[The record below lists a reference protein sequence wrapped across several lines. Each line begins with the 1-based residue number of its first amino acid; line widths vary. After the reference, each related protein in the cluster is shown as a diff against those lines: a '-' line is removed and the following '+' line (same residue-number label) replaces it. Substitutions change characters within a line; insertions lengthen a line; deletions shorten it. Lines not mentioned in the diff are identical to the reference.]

1 MAGSDITATT
11 AEDSQAAS
19 TTFIAAA
26 ARPNL
31 VFTLAKTEFPSSNSF
46 SARKLTVTT
55 TGTAD
60 NGKTVT
66 IVGTDLNDKS
76 ITEVIVSTGSAETI
90 SGVRYFKTIV
100 SATCSAQ
107 YAANVSLGMTNLV
120 TMSLITGRTRLKA
133 FTNISKAAST
143 RIDFIDGFA
152 PADDAASTVFSTKTS
167 GVNNAADDVFLPE
180 EGVLFKLN
188 LMVQFDLSGAHMITA
203 FHA

>member
-120 TMSLITGRTRLKA
+120 MVLLQPTMRRLQFLVQKPVALIMRQTMYFFQK
-133 FTNISKAAST
+133 K
-143 RIDFIDGFA
+143 GFC
-152 PADDAASTVFSTKTS
+152 
-167 GVNNAADDVFLPE
+167 
-180 EGVLFKLN
+180 LN
-188 LMVQFDLSGAHMITA
+188 SI
-203 FHA
+203 